1 MTLDTGKLDEA
12 GVEAIERDYQVAFD
26 NADAFAKAHPD
37 VKTSMGNAPVWFSLS
52 GDYNSFLADL
62 KELRRML
69 TKKPVRAILN

>member
-12 GVEAIERDYQVAFD
+12 GVGAIERDYQAAFD

-52 GDYNSFLADL
+52 GTTRY
-62 KELRRML
+62 
-69 TKKPVRAILN
+69 